1 MFQNLNIYLMFG
13 LATVNNIIYF
23 WIPMSIF
30 FFVTY
35 NILKYAHYIFNYYF
49 YLVIILITFIAAII
63 PSDNSKIRF
72 VAGLLMLSATY
83 VIGDMYSASLTSILA
98 RPPKGNLKRL

>member
-1 MFQNLNIYLMFG
+1 MCLYS
-13 LATVNNIIYF
+13 Y
-23 WIPMSIF
+23 F
-30 FFVTY
+30 FFFF
-35 NILKYAHYIFNYYF
+35 ILYY
-49 YLVIILITFIAAII
+49 LAAIT

-98 RPPKGNLKRL
+98 RPPKGNYFSNYTLCGCNENSDKYIL